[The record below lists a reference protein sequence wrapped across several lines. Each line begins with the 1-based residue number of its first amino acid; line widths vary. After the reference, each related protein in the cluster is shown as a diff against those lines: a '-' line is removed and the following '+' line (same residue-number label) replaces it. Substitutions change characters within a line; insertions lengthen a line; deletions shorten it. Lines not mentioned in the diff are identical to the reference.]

1 MSALELLGVSETI
14 AAVATAAGEASIAV
28 IRVSGADAVRCVDRV
43 FRGGR
48 ALCSMKSHTVSYGHI
63 VTLSEAAVLDEVL
76 VTVMRGPRTYTTED
90 VVEISTHGG
99 MNTVQSVL
107 GEVLRTGVRLATPG
121 EFTKRAFLGG
131 RIDLAQAEGIMELI
145 QAQTESARVAAL
157 SQVEGGLTLRVR
169 TMRQD
174 LLELMA
180 HLEVTMDYPE
190 HDEEEAT
197 TLLVSSRVGQLVE
210 DLRALIRYAR
220 DGRILR
226 EGLRTVIVGRPNVG
240 KSSLLNQ
247 LARADRAIVTDVPG
261 TTRDVLEETLQIA
274 GVALRLADTAG
285 LRETQDPVERIGVA
299 RSRQAMGAAELLLI
313 VIDGSRALEDED
325 LDLLTSTQ
333 DVRRVV
339 LVNKSDLPGAVDIDD
354 VQRLAGESPVILY
367 SAVNDT
373 GLPDLE
379 AAVVRLAFSEGH
391 PRDLTFLANARH
403 LSLFEEARDVL
414 ERVVGAAASRVTID
428 LLAADVREA
437 WVLLGEV
444 IGETPRDDLLDQIFR
459 QFCLGK

>member
-1 MSALELLGVSETI
+1 MSALESLGLSETI
-14 AAVATAAGEASIAV
+14 AAIATAAGEASIAV
-28 IRVSGADAVRCVDRV
+28 IRVSGSEAVSQVDRI

-48 ALCSMKSHTVSYGHI
+48 SLGRMKSHTVSYGHI

-107 GEVLRTGVRLATPG
+107 AEVLRTGVRLAEPG

-145 QAQTESARVAAL
+145 QAQTDSARVAAL
-157 SQVEGGLTLRVR
+157 SQVEGGLTQRVR
-169 TMRQD
+169 GMRQA

-190 HDEEEAT
+190 HDEEDAT
-197 TLLVSSRVGQLVE
+197 TRLVAARIRELLE

-274 GVALRLADTAG
+274 GVRLRLADTAG
-285 LRETQDPVERIGVA
+285 LRETEDPVEQLGVA
-299 RSRQAMGAAELLLI
+299 RSRRAMGAAELLLV
-313 VIDGSRALEDED
+313 VIDGSRALEED
-325 LDLLTSTQ
+325 DVRLLANTR
-333 DVRRVV
+333 DVRRII
-339 LVNKSDLPGAVDIDD
+339 LVNKADLPHVVDLDE
-354 VQRLAGESPVILY
+354 VVRLAGESPVIRYCAVNETGLLDLE
-367 SAVNDT
+367 SAVV
-373 GLPDLE
+373 DLS
-379 AAVVRLAFSEGH
+379 FSQGH
-391 PRDLTFLANARH
+391 PRDMTFLANARH
-403 LSLFEEARDVL
+403 LALFERAGDVL
-414 ERVVGAAASRVTID
+414 ERVVVAAESRVTID

-444 IGETPRDDLLDQIFR
+444 VGETPREDLLDQIFR